1 MVLSVNKGRLTES
14 KCDPETVAAAA
25 KSRPKEVGRPEVFI
39 MPETMVLGGKRP

>member
-25 KSRPKEVGRPEVFI
+25 KSRPKEVGRPEGFI
-39 MPETMVLGGKRP
+39 VVGTRVLGG